1 MLLRFEAIR
10 LWKKA
15 ERGDLELLRLGAV
28 ILRKL
33 LRMTYH
39 VGIFSSYEFDLSKKH
54 SQRRA
59 YY

>member
-39 VGIFSSYEFDLSKKH
+39 VGIFSPSKFDLSTT
-54 SQRRA
+54 
-59 YY
+59 